1 MRLLFLT
8 PQIPYPPHKGT
19 TIRNYHLIAGL
30 AARHEIDLLT
40 FADADQPG
48 IDDNSPLNVLCRRIA
63 VVPAPHRSMSQRALT
78 TLFSRWPDMG
88 LRLWSTA
95 FVDQLRSWLRDG
107 AYDVVQ
113 SEGIEMARYGM
124 LARKASHALR
134 WVMDD
139 HNAEWLLQQRTYQ
152 AERELKGWSA
162 GAIYSWIQTWK
173 LRRFE
178 RMLCRAADRV
188 LAVSQAD
195 VAALHQLDPNLPID
209 VVTNGVDTRF
219 NDPHAAAA
227 LDFDAPTLVF
237 SGTMDFRPNVDAVLW
252 FVDHVWPHIRTT
264 KPATQIIIVGQRPH
278 ARLDRLRA
286 IDGVQITGAV
296 DDVRPYLLGALVCIV
311 PLRMG
316 GGTRLK
322 VLDAMSLAR
331 AVVSTSMGVDGFDV
345 QHGRELMIADGAEAF
360 ATAVLQ
366 LIDDQPQRAAL
377 GERARRFVEA
387 SYDWK
392 MIVPK
397 VEKVYQSVCVSR
409 V

>member
-30 AARHEIDLLT
+30 AARHTIDLLT
-40 FADADQPG
+40 FADADQSG
-48 IDDNSPLNVLCRRIA
+48 VDVDAPLNALCRRIA
-63 VVPAPHRSMSQRALT
+63 VLPAPQRSMPQRALN

-88 LRLWSTA
+88 LRLWSA
-95 FVDQLRSWLRDG
+95 SFVDRLRAWLRDG

-124 LARKASHALR
+124 LARGESRTLR

-139 HNAEWLLQQRTYQ
+139 HNAEWLLQQRTYR
-152 AERELKGWSA
+152 AERELSGWSA
-162 GAIYSWIQTWK
+162 GAIYSLIQTMK

-178 RMLCRAADRV
+178 RRLCRAADRV

-195 VAALHQLDPNLPID
+195 VAALHELDPHLPID
-209 VVTNGVDTRF
+209 VVTNGVDTSF
-219 NDPHAAAA
+219 NDPRAVAAMN
-227 LDFDAPTLVF
+227 FDAPTLVF

-252 FVDHVWPHIRTT
+252 FVDHVWPRIRAA
-264 KPATQIIIVGQRPH
+264 KPATRFIIVGQRPH
-278 ARLDRLRA
+278 ARLDRVRG
-286 IDGVQITGAV
+286 IEGIQITGAV
-296 DDVRPYLLGALVCIV
+296 DDVRPYLLGATTCIV

-345 QHGRELMIADGAEAF
+345 QHGRELLIADSAEAF
-360 ATAVLQ
+360 TAAVLQ
-366 LIDDQPQRAAL
+366 LTADRAQCAAL
-377 GERARRFVEA
+377 GERARQFVEA
-387 SYDWK
+387 AYDWK
-392 MIVPK
+392 TIVPK
-397 VEKVYQSVCVSR
+397 LEQVYRNVRALS
-409 V
+409 